1 MKLFNKKRILII
13 GSLLIATTLGSS
25 CSAFFGDDGYL
36 ITSTST
42 SLNEN
47 GDTVLTIN
55 FSGEEQKPL
64 TITIP
69 KGVSG
74 KDGVG
79 IASITPAIQ
88 GDKVK
93 ITIKYTDATVQD
105 TVIEVPVV
113 QGKDGKGIQE
123 VNVGKDELGNTT
135 IEFFYTDGT
144 KGDLITI
151 PKGID
156 GNGIVSILPTK
167 RDEVTKTSTYEIT
180 FTNGEKTTFV
190 VKDGKD
196 GISIL
201 EITYSESDSNDFE
214 YALKVTYS
222 DGYTN
227 IIKLPKPQANTWH
240 NGTNDNPPSELG
252 KNGDFY
258 LNIVNGNVYLK
269 ENGGWSFRFS
279 IKGVDT
285 TKVETGVVVFNY
297 IDNEGKEQMEFASGV
312 IGKTIEIEKIP
323 VLNNDRKKFLGW
335 YSTKQDD
342 PYAVNAGK
350 FSNLTVL
357 TADVLQVYAWRE

>member
-1 MKLFNKKRILII
+1 MKLFNKKRIFII
-13 GSLLIATTLGSS
+13 GSLLITTTLGSS

-47 GDTVLTIN
+47 GNTVLTIN
-55 FSGEEQKPL
+55 FSSEEQKPL

-69 KGVSG
+69 KGISG

-79 IASITPAIQ
+79 IASITPSVQ

-93 ITIKYTDATVQD
+93 ITIKYTDTTIAD
-105 TVIEVPVV
+105 TIIEVPVI

-123 VNVGKDELGNTT
+123 VKVGKDEIGNNT
-135 IEFFYTDGT
+135 IQFIYTDGT
-144 KGDLITI
+144 EGELITI

-156 GNGIVSILPTK
+156 GNGIVSILPTG
-167 RDEVTKTSTYEIT
+167 RDEVSKVTTYEIT
-180 FTNGEKTTFV
+180 YTSGTKTTFT

-201 EITYSESDSNDFE
+201 EILYNEAESTDTE
-214 YALKVTYS
+214 YALEVTYS
-222 DGYTN
+222 DGYSN

-240 NGTNDNPPSELG
+240 NGTNDNPSSELG

-279 IKGVDT
+279 IKGGDT
-285 TKVETGVVVFNY
+285 TKVETGIVVFNY
-297 IDNEGKEQMEFASGV
+297 IDNEGKEQMDFASGV

-323 VLNNDRKKFLGW
+323 VLKKDSKKFLGW

-357 TADVLQVYAWRE
+357 TADVLQVYAWWE

>member
-1 MKLFNKKRILII
+1 MIKFNKKRMFII
-13 GSLLIATTLGSS
+13 GSLLIATTFGTS

-55 FSGEEQKPL
+55 FSSEEQKPL

-69 KGVSG
+69 KGISG

-79 IASITPAIQ
+79 IAAIVPSIQ

-93 ITIKYTDATVQD
+93 ITIKYTDATLQD

-135 IEFFYTDGT
+135 IKFIYTDGT
-144 KGDLITI
+144 EGDLITI

-167 RDEVTKTSTYEIT
+167 RDEVAKTTTYEIT

-201 EITYSESDSNDFE
+201 EITYNESDSNDFE

-240 NGTNDNPPSELG
+240 NGTSDKPSNDLG

-279 IKGVDT
+279 IKGGDT
-285 TKVETGVVVFNY
+285 AKVETGVVVFNY
-297 IDNEGKEQMEFASGV
+297 VDDSGKEQMEFASGV
-312 IGKTIEIEKIP
+312 IGKTLEIEKIP
-323 VLNNDRKKFLGW
+323 VLKGGTKKFKGW
-335 YSTKQDD
+335 YSTKQED
-342 PYAVNAGK
+342 PYSVNAGK
-350 FSNLTVL
+350 FTNLSVITS
-357 TADVLQVYAWRE
+357 DVLQVYAWWE